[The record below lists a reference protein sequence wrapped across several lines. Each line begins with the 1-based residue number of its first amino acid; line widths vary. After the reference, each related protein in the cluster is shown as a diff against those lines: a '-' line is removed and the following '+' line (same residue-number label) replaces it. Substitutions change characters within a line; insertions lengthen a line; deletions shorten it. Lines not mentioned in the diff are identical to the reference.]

1 MCYVNSQCLFLTGEE
16 LRSWG
21 IGQLKTN
28 MLEAMYEDPN
38 MIPTILFAKQNVREW
53 HVQPTPTLSTEEIV
67 TKHAKKHVNNMSN
80 TKTVCTSNSIFLTH
94 NTSLY

>member
-21 IGQLKTN
+21 IGQSKID
-28 MLEAMYEDPN
+28 MLEAMYKDPN
-38 MIPTILFAKQNVREW
+38 MIPTILFAKQNREW
-53 HVQPTPTLSTEEIV
+53 RVQPTPTLSNEEIV
-67 TKHAKKHVNNMSN
+67 TKHAKKRVNNMSIA
-80 TKTVCTSNSIFLTH
+80 KTVCTSNSIFLTH

>member
-21 IGQLKTN
+21 IGQSKTKMLDN
-28 MLEAMYEDPN
+28 MYAHPN
-38 MIPTILFAKQNVREW
+38 MIPTILFAKQDRKW
-53 HVQPTPTLSTEEIV
+53 HVQPTPMMTSKEDVE
-67 TKHAKKHVNNMSN
+67 KRAKKNVKNMSIA
-80 TKTVCTSNSIFLTH
+80 KTVCTSNSIFLTH